1 VTSRVCTKRGRTR
14 SLGPSS
20 RGLSRWREIQ
30 SPRITRARSASNP
43 GIARQVV
50 PTEASEVVR
59 AELDEV
65 LSGKVTEAVE
75 SSTLD
80 PA

>member
-1 VTSRVCTKRGRTR
+1 
-14 SLGPSS
+14 
-20 RGLSRWREIQ
+20 
-30 SPRITRARSASNP
+30 
-43 GIARQVV
+43 V